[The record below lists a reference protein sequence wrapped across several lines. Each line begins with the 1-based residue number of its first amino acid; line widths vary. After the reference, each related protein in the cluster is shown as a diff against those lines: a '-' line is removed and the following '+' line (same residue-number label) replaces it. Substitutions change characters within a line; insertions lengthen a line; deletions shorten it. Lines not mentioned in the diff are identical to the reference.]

1 MSKIFDSRDTE
12 YKSPFGAAVCGAT
25 VRFAVRPGDENV
37 TGVTL
42 LLRREFA
49 GTEQEVAL
57 SPGDDGRWQGVYTAP
72 EEPELVWYAFRFS
85 YPEAAKAIR
94 PSRLRRPG
102 PVAADDL

>member
-49 GTEQEVAL
+49 G
-57 SPGDDGRWQGVYTAP
+57 
-72 EEPELVWYAFRFS
+72 
-85 YPEAAKAIR
+85 
-94 PSRLRRPG
+94 G
-102 PVAADDL
+102 PVPRR